1 MKSKRFLLLLML
13 AVASPWMMKAQTTVT
28 IGDGEATHQ
37 MLPIHTYKE
46 YSLSQ
51 QIYTAAEIGGAGT
64 ITSIALYHDNA
75 VPPGRF
81 EMYLVHTNKT
91 AFNNTTD
98 WITVEPSDMV
108 YSIVDTPL
116 SSGWTTFNLNEP
128 FVYDGQRNLALIVDY
143 AIPSLNYCNYNNW
156 KTFEGQDNCTLYI
169 NGIGT
174 NYDPADPV
182 GVGYTTN
189 FKNQLQI
196 AIEYMPTAVDEFNA
210 DFAYYNGNEWVV
222 KNEGDATLQVVDITG
237 RILSSERI
245 SGCVSKTIT
254 ATPGVYMLRLLNGNG
269 VKVHKVVA
277 KP

>member
-51 QIYTAAEIGGAGT
+51 QI
-64 ITSIALYHDNA
+64 
-75 VPPGRF
+75 
-81 EMYLVHTNKT
+81 
-91 AFNNTTD
+91 
-98 WITVEPSDMV
+98 VEPSDMV
-108 YSIVDTPL
+108 CSIVDTPL
-116 SSGWTTFNLNEP
+116 SSGWTTFNLNTP

-156 KTFEGQDNCTLYI
+156 KTFDGQDNCTLYI

-189 FKNQLQI
+189 SKNQLQI
-196 AIEYMPTAVDEFNA
+196 AIEYVPTAVDEFNA
-210 DFAYYNGNEWVV
+210 DFAYYNGSEWVV
-222 KNEGDATLQVVDITG
+222 NNEGDATLQVVDITG

-269 VKVHKVVA
+269 VKVQKVVA